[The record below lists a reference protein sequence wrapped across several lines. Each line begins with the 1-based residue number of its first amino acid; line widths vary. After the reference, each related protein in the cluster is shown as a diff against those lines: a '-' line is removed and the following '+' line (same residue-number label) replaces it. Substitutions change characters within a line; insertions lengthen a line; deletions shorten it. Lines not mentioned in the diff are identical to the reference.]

1 MVRSNIS
8 HERGVWAYHSGG
20 ELEALGLVSTN
31 SFLFQKNKKS
41 TSQRRKPEVSIIME
55 DRHGRL
61 ELHKV
66 ELGLAVHKE
75 KKVGIADH

>member
-1 MVRSNIS
+1 MKEEPGHITVVGILRPL
-8 HERGVWAYHSGG
+8 VWLAPT
-20 ELEALGLVSTN
+20 LF
-31 SFLFQKNKKS
+31 SFKKTQKS

-55 DRHGRL
+55 DRHGCL

>member
-8 HERGVWAYHSGG
+8 HERGAWVYHSGG

-31 SFLFQKNKKS
+31 SFLFQKKKS

-55 DRHGRL
+55 DRHGCL